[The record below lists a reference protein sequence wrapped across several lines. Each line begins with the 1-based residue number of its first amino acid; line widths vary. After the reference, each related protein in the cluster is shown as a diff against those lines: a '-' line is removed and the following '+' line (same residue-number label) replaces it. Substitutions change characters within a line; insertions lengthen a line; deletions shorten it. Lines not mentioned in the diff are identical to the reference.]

1 MHLQTL
7 WEFMWRESPLLRIQ
21 LCSWMT
27 LPCLTS
33 VASTSQFHQPTF
45 KWGGTLSTKCG
56 IHRLAK
62 TLHKILRVQL
72 FLSPYS
78 QNLAVQQ
85 NGAKYVIC
93 RLAKQFPVSHT
104 SAIQNHPTATFPQN
118 QKSVKY
124 QEQVDH
130 QLGNSWVVL
139 TCLPSAPSVPG
150 WQNFLVLKMQ
160 NQEAAEKYFFGGIGT
175 GIGIN
180 WYRKKVSE
188 PVSGKFGTGKSLG
201 TGIGKIWY
209 RKKVSEPVSEKFG
222 TGADFCCQ
230 NCWNSEDF

>member
-45 KWGGTLSTKCG
+45 KWGGILSTKCG

-85 NGAKYVIC
+85 NSAKYVIC

-160 NQEAAEKYFFGGIGT
+160 NQEAAEKYLSPGNFNVLIIRVWRTGTGNSRYQEFLIFLVVSEPESEKIGT
-175 GIGIN
+175 GKKSRN
-180 WYRKKVSE
+180 RYRKNLVPERKYRNR
-188 PVSGKFGTGKSLG
+188 
-201 TGIGKIWY
+201 Y
-209 RKKVSEPVSEKFG
+209 RK
-222 TGADFCCQ
+222 
-230 NCWNSEDF
+230 N

>member
-85 NGAKYVIC
+85 NSAKYVIC

-104 SAIQNHPTATFPQN
+104 SAIQKKYRYRSTFWVPSHTANNRYFCN
-118 QKSVKY
+118 I
-124 QEQVDH
+124 
-130 QLGNSWVVL
+130 LIFL
-139 TCLPSAPSVPG
+139 RLPFLAWEMAPPWIWRWIAG
-150 WQNFLVLKMQ
+150 FLVIGDCGGSIHHHCRQPGDHPCQSSLLLFSTFSPLCVQQKTVAD
-160 NQEAAEKYFFGGIGT
+160 QETIHVNLHWCH
-175 GIGIN
+175 IN
-180 WYRKKVSE
+180 WEIIPCS
-188 PVSGKFGTGKSLG
+188 
-201 TGIGKIWY
+201 
-209 RKKVSEPVSEKFG
+209 
-222 TGADFCCQ
+222 
-230 NCWNSEDF
+230 